1 MFGKTFDKKVVTPKS
16 ATPSTLDNIAQSL
29 KSWRSSS
36 KEPWEIPEDFWVKII
51 ALYPAYTK
59 KDITERLSIS
69 SKRLNKKINEK
80 ELLASSTSVANSDD
94 DQADECFVEAT
105 IQDSV
110 VLSQQLISITRT
122 DGVVLQLPKPEY
134 AETINLILT
143 FCKG

>member
-1 MFGKTFDKKVVTPKS
+1 MVTSVQMLLQAHLTIGIYSQHP
-16 ATPSTLDNIAQSL
+16 
-29 KSWRSSS
+29 SWRSSS
-36 KEPWEIPEDFWVKII
+36 KEPWEIPEDLWVKII
-51 ALYPAYTK
+51 ALYPAYIK

>member
-1 MFGKTFDKKVVTPKS
+1 MVKF
-16 ATPSTLDNIAQSL
+16 TLKGISNLTES
-29 KSWRSSS
+29 
-36 KEPWEIPEDFWVKII
+36 
-51 ALYPAYTK
+51 PAYFQQVNGIYR
-59 KDITERLSIS
+59 KDGALA
-69 SKRLNKKINEK
+69 LNKKINEK